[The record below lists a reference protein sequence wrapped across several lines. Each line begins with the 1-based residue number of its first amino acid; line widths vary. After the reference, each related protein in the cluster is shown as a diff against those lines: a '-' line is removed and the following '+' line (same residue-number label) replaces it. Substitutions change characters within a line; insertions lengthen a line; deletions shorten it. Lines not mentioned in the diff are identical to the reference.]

1 MWSRGQCPVRAQEE
15 QPKVRRRIRQREQQE
30 EQPRRSRQEGWT
42 EELEPRKGA
51 NAPEIF
57 SNLFA
62 SFDLGLRSHIVPVMG
77 VDYTI

>member
-1 MWSRGQCPVRAQEE
+1 MRTLGQCPVRAQEE
-15 QPKVRRRIRQREQQE
+15 QPGIRRRIKQREQQE
-30 EQPRRSRQEGWT
+30 EQPRRNGLGGSDWEIKDNGGR
-42 EELEPRKGA
+42 RGA
-51 NAPEIF
+51 YSF